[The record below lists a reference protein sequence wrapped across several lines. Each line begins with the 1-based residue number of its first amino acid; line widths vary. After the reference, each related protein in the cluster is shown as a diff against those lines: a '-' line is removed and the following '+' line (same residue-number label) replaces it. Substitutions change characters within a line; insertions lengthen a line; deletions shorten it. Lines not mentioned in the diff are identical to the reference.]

1 MVFQCIILTAWLSI
15 TIFTSLKISKSV
27 MLTKNQKT
35 INIILN
41 VFAPLLWYY
50 LISPIIFPKDK
61 LITGDEREKM
71 IARERGSK
79 MENGVGSSRH
89 TGLPR
94 N

>member
-1 MVFQCIILTAWLSI
+1 MIIQLILLIAYLYLTV
-15 TIFTSLKISKSV
+15 FTSWKISRSMTLSKS
-27 MLTKNQKT
+27 QKT

-41 VFAPLLWYY
+41 VLAPVLWFY

-61 LITGDEREKM
+61 IITRDEREKM
-71 IARERGSK
+71 IAEESGSK
-79 MENGVGSSRH
+79 MENGVGSSTH